1 MILVYTKTKS
11 RKDMNAFVHKVEN
24 SEMQSHF
31 LCIYYDL
38 NVQHAFLDEFYEN
51 VKVPFFYIN
60 KKMKYMLYA
69 LQTLSDIYKHSVSV
83 QVHSCRITVRAI
95 VLFSHIFAC
104 LLSSKVFGSQL
115 SMTQSKQTFLAAIH
129 HLLQLSD

>member
-1 MILVYTKTKS
+1 
-11 RKDMNAFVHKVEN
+11 
-24 SEMQSHF
+24 
-31 LCIYYDL
+31 
-38 NVQHAFLDEFYEN
+38 
-51 VKVPFFYIN
+51 
-60 KKMKYMLYA
+60 MKYMLYA

-83 QVHSCRITVRAI
+83 QVHSCGIVRAI